1 MCGKFMRHLT
11 KNMNRGVA
19 NANEIELQGGKIQI
33 LKLWSVKSKQ
43 PQTLG
48 GKIQILKL

>member
-1 MCGKFMRHLT
+1 MDK
-11 KNMNRGVA
+11 GVA
-19 NANEIELQGGKIQI
+19 NANKIELQGGKIQI
-33 LKLWSVKSKQ
+33 LKLGSVKSKQ